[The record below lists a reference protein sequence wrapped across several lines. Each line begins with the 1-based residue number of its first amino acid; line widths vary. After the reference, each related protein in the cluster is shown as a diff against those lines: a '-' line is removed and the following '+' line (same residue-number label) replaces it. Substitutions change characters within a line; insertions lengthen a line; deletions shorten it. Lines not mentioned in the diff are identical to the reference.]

1 VIARE
6 DNLINAKLATGE
18 IEIVAK
24 QIEILNTSK
33 PVPFQIDVEDALG
46 VAHQIQALTHT
57 VEEKI

>member
-1 VIARE
+1 MEVIARE

-33 PVPFQIDVEDALG
+33 PVPFQIDALG
-46 VAHQIQALTHT
+46 
-57 VEEKI
+57 